1 MVNEKEKLKQNLE
14 NLAKNNGSQQAV
26 SYEKLFN
33 PQFMQK
39 NTKFTTIDFFI
50 KAAGAK
56 NFQNLEDLSIES
68 LTEFIKKET
77 NFSTWEEMQ
86 QSAISQYMMSLF

>member
-56 NFQNLEDLSIES
+56 SFQNLEDLSIES
-68 LTEFIKKET
+68 LNEFIKKET